1 MHIRVI
7 DVKCISE
14 TLTGS
19 KVGDKVGANVG
30 LRVGDCL
37 CLQYEWNRLD

>member
-1 MHIRVI
+1 MFVRGI
-7 DVKCISE
+7 DVNHSI
-14 TLTGS
+14 LTGN

-37 CLQYEWNRLD
+37 FAI